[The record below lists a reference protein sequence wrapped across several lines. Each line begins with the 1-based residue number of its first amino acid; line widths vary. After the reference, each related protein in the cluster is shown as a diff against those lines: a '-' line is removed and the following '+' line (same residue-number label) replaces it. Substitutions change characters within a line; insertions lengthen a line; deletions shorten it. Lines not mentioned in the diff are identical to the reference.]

1 MFKKIA
7 YILSS
12 KFGNQT
18 QQNSNNKNLKKAFLF
33 LSDEERKNFL
43 KQRRSNEYLQ
53 RNSNNA

>member
-12 KFGNQT
+12 KFGNQA

-43 KQRRSNEYLQ
+43 KQHQSNEYLQ